1 MMCCASRVS
10 RSGIGREP
18 SRNSEMC
25 IGSQARA
32 PKVAW
37 NWRIWASPSPEAVG
51 SRQMRGSGTPGRDST
66 KSLRAGF
73 SGSMVKPPPPMAKI
87 VGSGRGEFELRAL
100 AEISRLQRELDDVL
114 VTDLDAVGARL
125 GPGEH
130 DAVQVLAD
138 EVQGGPVRGRV
149 SAGQEA
155 FAQRGVVRRTPV
167 GLLLVVHSVRVGQEP
182 QPLVRARV
190 VVVGRQA

>member
-1 MMCCASRVS
+1 
-10 RSGIGREP
+10 
-18 SRNSEMC
+18 MC

-51 SRQMRGSGTPGRDST
+51 SRQIRGSGTPGSAST
-66 KSLRAGF
+66 KSSRAGF
-73 SGSMVKPPPPMAKI
+73 SGSMLKPPPPMAKI
-87 VGSGRGEFELRAL
+87 VGSGRGELELRAL
-100 AEISRLQRELDDVL
+100 AEISGLQGELDDVL

-138 EVQGGPVRGRV
+138 EVQGGPVGGRV
-149 SAGQEA
+149 SGGQEA
-155 FAQRGVVRRTPV
+155 CAQRGVVRRAPA
-167 GLLLVVHSVRVGQEP
+167 GLLLVVHRVRVRQEP